1 MARPNPAIEHLFRR
15 AGFGLSA
22 AERIRFDETAAG
34 GGGRS
39 GGDLSFRNV
48 VDSLLVFDPAAAD
61 VDAAIGTPGYVGITT
76 GTRFSPNTDI
86 NQARQRWLFRMVHSP
101 APLQER
107 MALIWHH
114 HFATAYSKISGTYNA
129 ATGTR
134 LMAARAS
141 EDVAGQRG
149 QIELFRERGLGRFR
163 DLLVDVARDPAMLV

>member
-1 MARPNPAIEHLFRR
+1 MARPAPLFEHLFRR

-22 AERIRFDETAAG
+22 VELARFDESGSSRSAG
-34 GGGRS
+34 S
-39 GGDLSFRNV
+39 GSYRDL

-114 HFATAYSKISGTYNA
+114 HFATAYSKIAGVVGA
-129 ATGTR
+129 AEGAR
-134 LMAARAS
+134 LMAAKPS
-141 EDVAGQRG
+141 EDPAKLRG
-149 QIELFRERGLGRFR
+149 QIELFREKGLGRFS
-163 DLLVDVARDPAMLV
+163 DLLVDVAK